1 MHRTT
6 IFAAGFY
13 LKTFA
18 SARFEFVTAE
28 LLKVQVFKDVTL
40 CRWELL
46 KVQVFKD
53 VTLCRWA
60 NSSIRFECT
69 AIFQNA
75 AHYSPKSTP

>member
-40 CRWELL
+40 CRW
-46 KVQVFKD
+46 
-53 VTLCRWA
+53 A